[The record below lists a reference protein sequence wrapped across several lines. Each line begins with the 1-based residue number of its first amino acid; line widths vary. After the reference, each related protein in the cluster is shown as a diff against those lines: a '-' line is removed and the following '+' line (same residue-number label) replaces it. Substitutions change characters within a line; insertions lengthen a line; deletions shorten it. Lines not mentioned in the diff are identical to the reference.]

1 MNILKTGLVLFLSV
15 WLFAC
20 GSDET
25 PQFSKGQ
32 TTPVFTLKKLEGGTN
47 SFPADFKGKIVTV
60 RFWADWCPFC
70 KTEMKEIEPIYKKY
84 QGKGLVILAVN
95 VRQDKKTA
103 AAFLKDMNISYDV
116 LLDEEGNVARD
127 YGVAGLTTTFIFDRN
142 GKLYTRILGESTP
155 EVFEKIVKELL

>member
-1 MNILKTGLVLFLSV
+1 VNILKAGLVLLLSV

-47 SFPADFKGKIVTV
+47 SFPADFKGKIVTL

-103 AAFLKDMNISYDV
+103 AAFLKDMNISYNV

-127 YGVAGLTTTFIFDRN
+127 YGVAGLPTTFIFDRN

-155 EVFEKIVKELL
+155 EVFEKIVKELM